1 MNQWIIRGRLT
12 KEVEVKLHNETRV
25 ATFNLAFNNYYK
37 NEAHF
42 FEFKAFGKLAE
53 VVSNLHKGNHVLVT
67 ATVRNNIYL
76 DPETQKTIYGKD
88 QYIVQSIE
96 FLDSKVKTEEAE
108 QLVQELPAAELND
121 IEYSNYEVSDED
133 GLY

>member
-12 KEVEVKLHNETRV
+12 KEVEVKLHNDKKIAV
-25 ATFNLAFNNYYK
+25 FSLAFNDYYK
-37 NEAHF
+37 DDAHF

-53 VVSNLHKGNHVLVT
+53 VISNLQKGSHVLVT

-76 DPETQKTIYGKD
+76 DKETQKTVYGKD

-96 FLDSKVKTEEAE
+96 FLDSKPKTEEAK
-108 QLVQELPAAELND
+108 QLIQELPAAEFND